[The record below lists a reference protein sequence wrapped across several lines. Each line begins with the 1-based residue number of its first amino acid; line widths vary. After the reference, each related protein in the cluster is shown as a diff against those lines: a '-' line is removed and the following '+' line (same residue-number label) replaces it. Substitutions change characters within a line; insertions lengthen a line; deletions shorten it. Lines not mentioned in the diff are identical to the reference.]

1 MKIIVAS
8 NNQHKITEIRTMMAQ
23 LGYQVHSLKDE
34 GIQLEPEETGDS
46 FMENAF
52 IKANEIYNYI
62 KDTEKAKGL
71 KKVEQSYKDIMV
83 LADDSGLCVDYL
95 DGAPGVYSARFA
107 GVGGDDAANNHK
119 LLQELAGVPMEKRT
133 ARFVCAIVLI
143 GHKKEIRV
151 QGETMGYIIEEE
163 KGFQGFGYDPLF
175 FSSDLAKTFA
185 EASAIEK
192 NRVSHRGRALQ
203 ELRRE
208 LKKL

>member
-1 MKIIVAS
+1 MKIVVAS
-8 NNQHKITEIRTMMAQ
+8 NNQHKIREIRAVMAEF
-23 LGYQVHSLKDE
+23 GYEVHSLKDE
-34 GIQLEPEETGDS
+34 GIRLEPEETGET
-46 FMENAF
+46 FMENAH
-52 IKANEIYNYI
+52 IKARAIYDHI
-62 KDTEKAKGL
+62 RETEKANGS
-71 KKVEQSYKDIMV
+71 KKDKKSYKEIMV
-83 LADDSGLCVDYL
+83 LADDSGLCVDHL

-107 GVGGDDAANNHK
+107 GKQGDDAANNRK
-119 LLQELAGVPMEKRT
+119 LLEALAGVPMEQRT
-133 ARFVCAIVLI
+133 ARFVCAMVLL

-151 QGETMGYIIEEE
+151 QGETLGYVIEEE

-175 FSSDLAKTFA
+175 FSSDLTKTFA